1 MSEDQKDDEMVD
13 DVLKIGAE
21 VENIENDQIDD
32 DIDEDQQIEPK
43 KVDSTEVDLI
53 TNEFINSLA
62 DLEPNVKKSLI
73 TSLTTFF
80 NIMKN
85 IKNDDYKGNR
95 YEIMI
100 CDYL

>member
-43 KVDSTEVDLI
+43 KLDSTEVDLI
-53 TNEFINSLA
+53 TSEFINSLA
-62 DLEPNVKKSLI
+62 DLEQNVKKSLI

-95 YEIMI
+95 YEIMTY
-100 CDYL
+100 DYL